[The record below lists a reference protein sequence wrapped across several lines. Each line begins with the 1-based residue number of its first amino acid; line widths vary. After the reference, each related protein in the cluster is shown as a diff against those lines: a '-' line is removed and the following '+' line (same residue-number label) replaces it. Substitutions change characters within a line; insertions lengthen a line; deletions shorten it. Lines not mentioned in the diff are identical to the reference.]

1 MAIVKNAERAAAT
14 RERLIASARALF
26 AAQGFAGTATEAILE
41 AAGVKRG
48 ALYHHFR
55 DKAALFGAVCDQIG
69 AEAGQEVLEAAE
81 AAPTRLDGLIDGS
94 VAWVAFMLR
103 PDARRVLLI
112 DAPTVLGS
120 RRWREID
127 EASSA
132 SYLAPGIAEA
142 LDAGE
147 IVFPG
152 PARDLADMLDGA
164 LNGLALG
171 LGARPDEEPGGESGS
186 QSGSE
191 PGERS
196 GWEASVAALF
206 RAFAP

>member
-1 MAIVKNAERAAAT
+1 MKNAERAAAT
-14 RERLIASARALF
+14 RARLIASGRELF
-26 AAQGFAGTATEAILE
+26 AAHGFAGTGTEAILS

-55 DKAALFGAVCDQIG
+55 DKAALFEAVCDQIG

-81 AAPTRLDGLIDGS
+81 AAPTRLDALIDGS
-94 VAWVAFMLR
+94 VAWVGFMLR
-103 PDARRVLLI
+103 PDARRILLI
-112 DAPTVLGS
+112 DAPTVFGT

-132 SYLAPGIAEA
+132 SYLALGIEEA
-142 LDAGE
+142 LGAGE
-147 IVFPG
+147 IIFAG
-152 PARDLADMLDGA
+152 PAADLADMLDGA

-171 LGARPDEEPGGESGS
+171 LATRPGDR
-186 QSGSE
+186 SE
-191 PGERS
+191 WRS
-196 GWEASVAALF
+196 SVAALF

>member
-55 DKAALFGAVCDQIG
+55 DKAALFEAVCDQIG
-69 AEAGQEVLEAAE
+69 AEAGQQVLEAAE
-81 AAPTRLDGLIDGS
+81 AAPTRLDGLIEGS

-103 PDARRVLLI
+103 PDARRLLLI

-120 RRWREID
+120 RRWREI
-127 EASSA
+127 
-132 SYLAPGIAEA
+132 
-142 LDAGE
+142 DAGE

-171 LGARPDEEPGGESGS
+171 LSARPDGEPGGESGS
-186 QSGSE
+186 QSGTG
-191 PGERS
+191 PGKRS
-196 GWEASVAALF
+196 GWQASVAALF